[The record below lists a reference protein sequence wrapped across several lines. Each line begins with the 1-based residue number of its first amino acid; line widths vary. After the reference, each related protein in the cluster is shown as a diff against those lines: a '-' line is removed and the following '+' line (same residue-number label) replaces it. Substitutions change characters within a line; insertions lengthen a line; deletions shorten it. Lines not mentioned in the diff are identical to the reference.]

1 MVRPILNII
10 AGLFV
15 LGFMLWGWQQTAQ
28 NMRQPADSLSLAD
41 YAAKK
46 IQVLDRNATPL
57 NITYQNRWNV
67 HDYVPLHE
75 IPEILQ
81 QVFILSEDKRFYQ
94 HNGMDW
100 VARSHAMWQNIKSLE
115 VVRGA
120 STITEQV
127 VRIIYPRPRTFWSRW
142 REGFEANL
150 YEQKF
155 SKAEILEFYLN
166 QVPYAG
172 QKRGVVQ
179 AARYYFNRDLQT
191 LNLKEMMALSVLV
204 RSPSRLDLKKGTDE
218 IERPIKDLAVRLWAM
233 NLITAEDY
241 QAVLNQPLHI
251 QDFSLPIKATH
262 FVNYVQQNNLNSQ
275 SEKPRYAKVRTTL
288 DASLQKKIA
297 AILQQRLADLKAREV
312 GNGAVLVVNH
322 QTQEIL
328 AWVNANNDV
337 QFSHYDAITLPR
349 QPGSTL
355 KPLLYALA
363 LEKGWTAATLI
374 DDSPLATPVGTGLH
388 TYHNY
393 SRHHYGLLRLRDALG
408 NSLNIPAIRAVQFI
422 GADHFLKSLRRLG
435 MYSLDATAVFYG
447 EGLALGNGGVSL
459 LELVQAYTVLAN
471 QGQFR
476 PLKSQLFSGNQIGE
490 QLLSSDATSIIA
502 NILADADA
510 RRLEFGRSTL
520 LRLPVETAVKTG
532 TSTDYH
538 DAWTLGFNHRYTVG
552 VWLGNLS
559 QQPMNQVSG
568 ASGAALVLR
577 AVFAELNRH
586 EQTQPLFRSD
596 NVVPIEICRD
606 TGLKKL
612 DNDRCSSRMELF
624 IQGTEPNQA
633 HMAQLLAR
641 KKQLPPHHIFLQ
653 QPTKGLQIAL
663 DPRIADEFE
672 QFKFELSNNPIEHAS
687 HIDWLLDGEII
698 ATTAANIRHYLWS
711 PVRGKHVVQAQV
723 QRHQAAALETA
734 PITFYV
740 K

>member
-1 MVRPILNII
+1 MARPIFNII

-15 LGFMLWGWQQTAQ
+15 LGFMLWGWQQTALSI
-28 NMRQPADSLSLAD
+28 RQPAESLSLAHF
-41 YAAKK
+41 AAKK

-67 HDYVPLHE
+67 HDYLPLHE

-94 HNGMDW
+94 HHGMDW
-100 VARSHAMWQNIKSLE
+100 VARSHAMWQNFKSLE

-142 REGFEANL
+142 VEGYEATL

-155 SKAEILEFYLN
+155 TKTAILEFYLN

-179 AARYYFNRDLQT
+179 AARHYFNRDLQT

-218 IERPIKDLAVRLWAM
+218 IERPIKDLAVRLLAM
-233 NLITAEDY
+233 NLITADDY
-241 QAVLNQPLHI
+241 QAVLTDSLHI
-251 QDFSLPIKATH
+251 QDFTLPIKATH
-262 FVNYVQQNNLNSQ
+262 FVNYVQQHNQ
-275 SEKPRYAKVRTTL
+275 AFQPDTPRYAKVHTTL
-288 DASLQKKIA
+288 DASLQKKIT
-297 AILQQRLADLKAREV
+297 AILQQRLSDLKTRDV

-328 AWVNANNDV
+328 AWVNANNDD

-355 KPLLYALA
+355 KPFLYALA
-363 LEKGWTAATLI
+363 LEQGWTAATLI
-374 DDSPLATPVGTGLH
+374 DDSPLATPVATGLH

-393 SRHHYGLLRLRDALG
+393 SRHHYGELRLRDALG
-408 NSLNIPAIRAVQFI
+408 NSLNIPAIRTVQFV
-422 GADHFLKSLRRLG
+422 GADKLLKALHRFG
-435 MYSLDATAVFYG
+435 MYSLDASASFYG
-447 EGLALGNGGVSL
+447 EGLALGNGGISL
-459 LELVQAYTVLAN
+459 LELVQAYTILAN
-471 QGQFR
+471 QGQFK
-476 PLKSQLFSGNQIGE
+476 PLKSQLFTGNQIGE
-490 QLLSSDATSIIA
+490 QLLSPEISSIIA

-510 RRLEFGRSTL
+510 RRLEFGRNTL

-538 DAWTLGFNHRYTVG
+538 DAWTIGFNHRYTVG

-586 EQTQPLFRSD
+586 EQTQPLFRSP
-596 NVVPIEICRD
+596 NLVQVEICRD
-606 TGLKKL
+606 TGLKKS
-612 DNDRCSSRMELF
+612 DYDTCASRMELF
-624 IQGTEPNQA
+624 IQGTAPTSQA
-633 HMAQLLAR
+633 VTSLAR
-641 KKQLPPHHIFLQ
+641 KKQLLPNHIFLQ
-653 QPTKGLQIAL
+653 QPTEGLRIAL

-672 QFKFELSNNPIEHAS
+672 QFKFKLSANPIEQAS
-687 HIDWLLDGEII
+687 HIDWLLDGKII
-698 ATTAANIRHYLWS
+698 ATTTPDVRDYLWF
-711 PVRGKHVVQAQV
+711 PIRGTHELKVSIQRDQAT
-723 QRHQAAALETA
+723 ALETA
-734 PITFYV
+734 PVTFHV

>member
-1 MVRPILNII
+1 MIRPTLKII
-10 AGLFV
+10 AALSV

-28 NMRQPADSLSLAD
+28 HMRQPAESLSLAD

-81 QVFILSEDKRFYQ
+81 QVFVLSEDKRFYQ
-94 HNGMDW
+94 HGGMDW
-100 VARSHAMWQNIKSLE
+100 IARSHAMWQNIKSLE

-142 REGFEANL
+142 LEGFEATL
-150 YEQKF
+150 YEQKY

-204 RSPSRLDLKKGTDE
+204 RSPSRLDLKKGTYE
-218 IERPIKDLAVRLWAM
+218 IERPIKDLAIRLLAM
-233 NLITAEDY
+233 HLITADDY
-241 QAVLNQPLHI
+241 QAILTEPLRIH
-251 QDFSLPIKATH
+251 DFALPIKATH
-262 FVNYVQQNNLNSQ
+262 FVNYIQQNIVQ
-275 SEKPRYAKVRTTL
+275 SETPRYAKIRTTL
-288 DASLQKKIA
+288 DASLQKKITS
-297 AILQQRLADLKAREV
+297 ILQQRLADLKTRQV

-328 AWVNANNDV
+328 AWVNANNDA

-374 DDSPLATPVGTGLH
+374 DDSQLVTPVGTGLH
-388 TYHNY
+388 TYQNY
-393 SRHHYGLLRLRDALG
+393 SRHHYGKLRLRDALG
-408 NSLNIPAIRAVQFI
+408 NSLNIPAIRAVQYI
-422 GADHFLKSLRRLG
+422 GAETFLKSLRQLG
-435 MYSLDATAVFYG
+435 MYSLDATAEFYG

-471 QGQFR
+471 RGVFK
-476 PLKSQLFSGNQIGE
+476 PLQSQLYADSQMGE
-490 QLLSSDATSIIA
+490 QIFSPQVASIIA
-502 NILADADA
+502 DILSDADA

-520 LRLPVETAVKTG
+520 LRLPIETAVKTG

-559 QQPMNQVSG
+559 QQPMTQVSG

-586 EQTQPLFRSD
+586 EQTQPLYRSPD
-596 NVVPIEICRD
+596 LVSVEICRD
-606 TGLKKL
+606 TGLPK
-612 DNDRCSSRMELF
+612 NETCPSRMELF
-624 IQGTEPNQA
+624 IASTEPTQA
-633 HMAQLLAR
+633 ET
-641 KKQLPPHHIFLQ
+641 KQVRQKALPPNRIYLR
-653 QPTKGLQIAL
+653 QPTEGLQIAL

-672 QFKFELSNNPIEHAS
+672 QFKFELSTNPITQAS

-698 ATTAANIRHYLWS
+698 ATTAPNIRHYLWS
-711 PVRGKHVVQAQV
+711 PIRGQHVIQARV
-723 QRHQAAALETA
+723 WRDQATTLETA
-734 PITFYV
+734 PITFFV